1 MVGARLRS
9 ARFFVLQCQCYPP
22 SVPVLFLRAS
32 ECCPPPTV
40 NVRSVPPFL
49 RALNT
54 LRVLSTVSA
63 HSFPLRLRVLST
75 VSAHSVPPCLGVL
88 FTVSVRSAPPL
99 TFPRALH
106 PQSAV
111 HRQCPFCSS
120 LSTVSARC
128 VPPCLSVVHRQL
140 VGKATTYSG
149 WVWVLEP
156 CVDWQPFSSWALDS
170 PGLYFVLPHDAFFFG
185 SGGGWGGAQAFR
197 HSLASPYARNATVRT
212 SILITSRCA

>member
-9 ARFFVLQCQCYPP
+9 ARFFVLQCQCCPP

-111 HRQCPFCSS
+111 HRQCPLRSAVPQCCPSS
-120 LSTVSARC
+120 AS
-128 VPPCLSVVHRQL
+128 
-140 VGKATTYSG
+140 GKG
-149 WVWVLEP
+149 HLLFRMGMGFKP
-156 CVDWQPFSSWALDS
+156 CVDWSK
-170 PGLYFVLPHDAFFFG
+170 
-185 SGGGWGGAQAFR
+185 R
-197 HSLASPYARNATVRT
+197 SLLVAGP
-212 SILITSRCA
+212 

>member
-9 ARFFVLQCQCYPP
+9 ARFFVLQCQCCPP

-75 VSAHSVPPCLGVL
+75 VSAHSVPPCLRVL

-120 LSTVSARC
+120 VPQSA
-128 VPPCLSVVHRQL
+128 VHRQCPL
-140 VGKATTYSG
+140 RSAVPQCCPSSASGKG
-149 WVWVLEP
+149 HLLFRMGMGFKP
-156 CVDWQPFSSWALDS
+156 CVDWSK
-170 PGLYFVLPHDAFFFG
+170 
-185 SGGGWGGAQAFR
+185 R
-197 HSLASPYARNATVRT
+197 SLLVAGP
-212 SILITSRCA
+212 